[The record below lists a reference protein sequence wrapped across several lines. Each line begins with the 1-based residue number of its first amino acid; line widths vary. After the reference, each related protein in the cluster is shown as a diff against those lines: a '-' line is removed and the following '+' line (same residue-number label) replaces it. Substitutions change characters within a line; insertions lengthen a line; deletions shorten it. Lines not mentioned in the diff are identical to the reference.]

1 MSSYRVGLTGGLA
14 AGKSTVGSELAR
26 AGIQVVD
33 ADRLVSAL
41 YESGQP
47 GAEAVRALFGDSVL
61 DSTGQVDRVALAERA
76 FSDSESRI
84 RLEAAVHPL
93 VRENFENLA
102 RQADGIIVLEATLL
116 VEANFAPMFDLVVTV
131 EADPELRLQR
141 AIRRGLSPDSA
152 KARLAAQSE
161 AKLRIAA
168 ADVVI
173 WNNGDLEELHSQIE
187 NLILTLRE
195 NAEDRI

>member
-1 MSSYRVGLTGGLA
+1 VGLTGGLA

-161 AKLRIAA
+161 AEFRVAA